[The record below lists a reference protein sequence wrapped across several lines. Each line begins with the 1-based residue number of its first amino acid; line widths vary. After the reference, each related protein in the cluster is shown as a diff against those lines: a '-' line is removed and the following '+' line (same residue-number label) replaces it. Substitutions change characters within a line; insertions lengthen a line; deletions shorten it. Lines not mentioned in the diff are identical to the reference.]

1 MDSIGLHSF
10 AVEIFEIVEVVIG
23 SWLKRWERR
32 SERGWLKSMISVN
45 IRDMSDICD
54 AKKIHVM
61 LGEGRFVW
69 ERNHESLM

>member
-32 SERGWLKSMISVN
+32 SERGRLKSMISVN

-54 AKKIHVM
+54 AKKIHAM